1 MGGWLLCS
9 GTGVSGTGVSG
20 TGVAV
25 WVGLVVVV
33 SCTELWVVTGG
44 GVLVGVSTG
53 SVEQRVVVVRVRVL
67 VRVTGMVVVWVPEV
81 ISEEVTRII
90 ALDRFY

>member
-1 MGGWLLCS
+1 MGGWLL
-9 GTGVSGTGVSG
+9 SG
-20 TGVAV
+20 TGVASV
-25 WVGLVVVV
+25 WVGLVVWAGLVVVV
-33 SCTELWVVTGG
+33 SGTELWVVTGA

-67 VRVTGMVVVWVPEV
+67 VRVTGMVMVWVPEV

>member
-33 SCTELWVVTGG
+33 SCAELWVVTGA